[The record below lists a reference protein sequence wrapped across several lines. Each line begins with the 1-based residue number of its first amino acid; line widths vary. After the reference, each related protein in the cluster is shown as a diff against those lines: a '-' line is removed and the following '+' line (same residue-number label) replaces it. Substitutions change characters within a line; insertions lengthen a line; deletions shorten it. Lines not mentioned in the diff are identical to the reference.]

1 MVVFVEAAIM
11 DDPLLTKNPAFT
23 PNIKEKLMTFTE
35 GKDDLTDK
43 VDFISKL
50 LNYWIKSYS
59 VYLQIE
65 NLHEFNTVLRFR
77 IFNYI
82 GFLRS
87 RQVLFGQKNKNYNF
101 QNFLLNIPEELFEI
115 SFKKSETPSK
125 KLIQEKN

>member
-50 LNYWIKSYS
+50 LNFAGNLNSGRSY
-59 VYLQIE
+59 
-65 NLHEFNTVLRFR
+65 
-77 IFNYI
+77 
-82 GFLRS
+82 
-87 RQVLFGQKNKNYNF
+87 
-101 QNFLLNIPEELFEI
+101 
-115 SFKKSETPSK
+115 
-125 KLIQEKN
+125 LITAV

>member
-50 LNYWIKSYS
+50 LNFAGNLNSGRSYLITS
-59 VYLQIE
+59 VSDFKL
-65 NLHEFNTVLRFR
+65 NLPFV
-77 IFNYI
+77 
-82 GFLRS
+82 
-87 RQVLFGQKNKNYNF
+87 
-101 QNFLLNIPEELFEI
+101 
-115 SFKKSETPSK
+115 
-125 KLIQEKN
+125 

>member
-50 LNYWIKSYS
+50 LNNK
-59 VYLQIE
+59 
-65 NLHEFNTVLRFR
+65 VLR
-77 IFNYI
+77 IFN
-82 GFLRS
+82 
-87 RQVLFGQKNKNYNF
+87 
-101 QNFLLNIPEELFEI
+101 
-115 SFKKSETPSK
+115 TTWM
-125 KLIQEKN
+125 